1 MGTTTITN
9 STTVHVGQYSS
20 ITVLNGATVGLEVP
34 TYVSYSPLVNVSN
47 TGTLLIEPY
56 SPTLGAPAAVG
67 TTVVVGSVSNYGM
80 ITATNAAQIGT
91 LENAG
96 TMVVDAPVTITG
108 NVGAPAPGVIDVGS
122 GGTLVLQGDVASGE
136 TIAFTGP
143 GGVVKAPSG
152 DFQGT
157 ITGFGQGDTLDVS
170 LPFFSGIE
178 QLLAGSTVSGTALV
192 SLFSQLHIGLSQGLS
207 AALAQDTFAFTS
219 DPSGVG
225 VDLAITSGSGTLSL
239 SGLPDHYGLVM
250 NGQTFSSFSVLSD
263 VLQGFS
269 ITVPLNT
276 NAPPGQAITASGSQ
290 LVGSYV
296 SQIASSLTDSGLSQS
311 QVNAVLNALESAT
324 LTITS
329 EGTAG
334 ASIVLTPGSLSPG
347 VTLPQNSG
355 TLAIDGT
362 LVPLYTLTGPIMVS
376 PGGYVSDDGRDAT
389 LINAISFS
397 APGNITAAPGT
408 TITAVDTVWGYET
421 VNLFGEVDAPKFGFV
436 NSPSFGNT
444 GTIFASGDADTIGA
458 VSSNVL
464 IVGGTTTA
472 LTFLGGVGAATVFG
486 GGAGGLIG
494 GGSGGNDVLVAT
506 GGATTVLGGAGGS
519 DTLVAGGGT
528 SMLAAT
534 PNDLVFA
541 SAGNSTVFGTASGS
555 DTLVGGDTGAATL
568 VGSTGNDAMWG
579 GLGQDILFG
588 GTGNET
594 LGGGAGNTT
603 VVAGTGSSTLVGG
616 SGDQVFVGAASGQ
629 ATAFSGTGNS
639 VLFTGGED
647 MLAVLQNQPG
657 ATDTVVLQS
666 GNATIWGGAGV
677 DVYDVIS
684 GTAGGNTLI
693 EGFKPGVDMVNLFG
707 YNSAS
712 VNYAGGNTSVVL
724 SDNTTIT
731 FAGLSPSQLM
741 SSINFI

>member
-486 GGAGGLIG
+486 GGAGGLI
-494 GGSGGNDVLVAT
+494 
-506 GGATTVLGGAGGS
+506 
-519 DTLVAGGGT
+519 
-528 SMLAAT
+528 
-534 PNDLVFA
+534 
-541 SAGNSTVFGTASGS
+541 
-555 DTLVGGDTGAATL
+555 
-568 VGSTGNDAMWG
+568 
-579 GLGQDILFG
+579 
-588 GTGNET
+588 
-594 LGGGAGNTT
+594 
-603 VVAGTGSSTLVGG
+603 
-616 SGDQVFVGAASGQ
+616 
-629 ATAFSGTGNS
+629 
-639 VLFTGGED
+639 
-647 MLAVLQNQPG
+647 
-657 ATDTVVLQS
+657 
-666 GNATIWGGAGV
+666 
-677 DVYDVIS
+677 
-684 GTAGGNTLI
+684 
-693 EGFKPGVDMVNLFG
+693 
-707 YNSAS
+707 
-712 VNYAGGNTSVVL
+712 
-724 SDNTTIT
+724 
-731 FAGLSPSQLM
+731 
-741 SSINFI
+741 